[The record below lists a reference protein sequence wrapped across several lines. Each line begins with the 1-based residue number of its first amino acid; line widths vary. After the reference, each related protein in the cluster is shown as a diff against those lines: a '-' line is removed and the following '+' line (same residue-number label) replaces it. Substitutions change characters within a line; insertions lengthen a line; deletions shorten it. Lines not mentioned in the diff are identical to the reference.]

1 MMIFRKV
8 FIKMNTQNRNNS
20 QESFESVFVPHLEQ
34 KNKVIAFG
42 LCLVLG
48 VFGVHRF
55 YLGKKITGVMQLL
68 LSLLLLTK
76 SVAWIPFAF
85 VIIDLLR
92 IAFDE
97 RFTKRLV
104 IDVNFQDWTVN
115 QNTSAE
121 PSIRTL
127 EESEVVVID
136 SKTNLESKGDK

>member
-1 MMIFRKV
+1 MIFRKV